1 MAKKQL
7 LIHLLLFLGILMNSP
22 VIAQDQKKVDALQ
35 LEENWAYQ
43 DALNLHLELEN
54 EGKGDFENKVLIAII
69 YYKNRDFNNAL
80 IWFEKAIQLNDLSKE
95 SKLMYADCL
104 RSAGKWSQA
113 EQVYLQFPEYPLAKT
128 FTSKSIAAIDSAA
141 YTVENVRSINSVN
154 DEMAAVFY
162 KDGIVYVSNGNG
174 DKKKNYSWNGRPWLQ
189 PLLLAGKP
197 KQSSKLKPT
206 PFPATFSSKLHI
218 GPIAFAKS
226 DNLMFVTQNLPSNAK
241 KSGSGTIRLGLYYA
255 TREGGKWG
263 VLKPFKYNS
272 DAYSVAH
279 AALSADGKVLYFV
292 SDMPGGLGGTD
303 IYYCKFEGNTWTNP
317 VNAGSVINTS
327 RNEMFPF
334 LHSEGTL
341 YFSSEGHTGL
351 GGMDIFSATQDSMG
365 NWSVPKN
372 LGPPVN
378 SGFDDFSWVLSKKN
392 DKAYFTSNR
401 PGGKGA
407 DDIYEAVFDESFK
420 PVEVCKNVVK
430 GKVIDKISGIPLK
443 NASVYLGSFD
453 KISTDESGSFSIEM
467 ECADYND
474 IVKVTAPG
482 YFPAKSEVQLNPNT
496 KLLEISLL
504 LEKVEVNKP
513 IQINKIYYD
522 LDKSDI
528 REDAAK
534 ELDLLVSLLEENPS
548 WIIELGSHTDS
559 RADVNYN
566 LKLSDS
572 RAKAAVEYIV
582 LKGIKRERLFA
593 KGYGESK
600 LVNGCKD
607 GVTCAEEQHAQ
618 NRRTEFKLV
627 GFDKFIYQEEGQT
640 VEAQKVIFDPAYQ
653 KATSKVIYKIQ
664 IGVFTN
670 PEPAFLQ
677 KFNDLGNV
685 KAILVQ
691 GSAASKYYLESYS
704 NYATA
709 QGYLQQVKAR
719 GITDAFI
726 VPFYKGKPITIEQA
740 KKLE

>member
-7 LIHLLLFLGILMNSP
+7 LIYLLPILGFLFNLPAM
-22 VIAQDQKKVDALQ
+22 AQDPKTLDALRF
-35 LEENWAYQ
+35 EESWAYQ
-43 DALNLHLELEN
+43 DALNLYLELEK
-54 EGKGDFENKVLIAII
+54 EGKGDFENKVLIATI

-80 IWFEKAIQLNDLSKE
+80 IWLEKAIAVNELSKE

-104 RSAGKWSQA
+104 RSAGKWAQA
-113 EQVYLQFPEYPLAKT
+113 EQVYLKLPDFALAKSYST
-128 FTSKSIAAIDSAA
+128 KSLSAIDSAA

-174 DKKKNYSWNGRPWLQ
+174 DKKKNYPWNGRPWLQ

-197 KQSSKLKPT
+197 KATSKLKPT
-206 PFPATFSSKLHI
+206 PFPAQFSTKLHI

-226 DNLMFVTQNLPSNAK
+226 DNLMFVTQNLHAGSK
-241 KSGSGTIRLGLYYA
+241 KNTSKTIRLGLYYSN
-255 TREGGKWG
+255 RMGGKWDIF
-263 VLKPFKYNS
+263 KPFKYNS
-272 DAYSVAH
+272 ESYSVAH
-279 AALSADGKVLYFV
+279 AALSADGKLLYFV
-292 SDMPGGLGGTD
+292 SDMPGGFGGTD
-303 IYYCKFEGNTWTNP
+303 IYYCRFEGNTWTNP
-317 VNAGSVINTS
+317 VNAGAVINTA

-334 LHSEGTL
+334 LHSDGTL
-341 YFSSEGHTGL
+341 YFSSEGHPGL
-351 GGMDIFSATQDSMG
+351 GGLDIFSSTQDSLG

-372 LGPPVN
+372 MGPPVN
-378 SGFDDFSWVLSKKN
+378 SGSDDFSWVISKKN

-407 DDIYEAVFDESFK
+407 DDIYEAIFDENYA
-420 PVEVCKNVVK
+420 PVEVCKSVVK
-430 GKVIDKISGIPLK
+430 GKIVDKASGLSVK
-443 NASVYLGSFD
+443 NASVFLEGFD
-453 KISTDESGSFSIEM
+453 KISTGDSGRFSVEM
-467 ECADYND
+467 DCLELKKLL
-474 IVKVTAPG
+474 KVTAPG
-482 YFPAKSEVQLNPNT
+482 YFPAQSEVQLNADT
-496 KLLEISLL
+496 KLLEINLL

-528 REDAAK
+528 REDAKK
-534 ELDLLVSLLEENPS
+534 ELDVLVSLLEENPS

-566 LKLSDS
+566 LKLSDA
-572 RAKAAVEYIV
+572 RAKAAVEYLV
-582 LKGIKRERLFA
+582 LKGIAKERLYA

-607 GVTCAEEQHAQ
+607 GATCSEEQHAQ
-618 NRRTEFKLV
+618 NRRTEFKLI
-627 GFDKFIYQEEGQT
+627 GYNKFVYQEAGQS
-640 VEAQKVIFDPAYQ
+640 VEAQKVIFDPTYQ

-664 IGVFTN
+664 IGVFVN
-670 PEPAFLQ
+670 PEQAVLQ
-677 KFNDLGNV
+677 KFSDLGNV
-685 KAILVQ
+685 NAVLVQ
-691 GSAASKYYLESYS
+691 GTNASKYYLESYA